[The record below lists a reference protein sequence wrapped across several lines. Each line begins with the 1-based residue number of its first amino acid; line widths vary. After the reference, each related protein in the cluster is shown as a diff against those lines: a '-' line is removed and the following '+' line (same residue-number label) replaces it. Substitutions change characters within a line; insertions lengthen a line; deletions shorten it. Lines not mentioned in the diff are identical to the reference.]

1 MKIALS
7 KLDWRQNMSKKT
19 RIIIYKESVMDAA
32 EKLFES
38 KGYDATSVDEIA
50 FNTGISKA
58 TLYAYY
64 RSKEEIWD
72 SLMCRYMGF
81 MLEDARKAAEGE
93 GSFEQRYYKLCFD
106 LASKFEEHP
115 VIYRGTLGK
124 ISMDMENEIYKKIY
138 EVGEA
143 TNEAIADFIRSGIK
157 EGVVR
162 KDIDIYPAVIMMWS
176 SISGIILMAID
187 KEEYLKL
194 RFNMSKEDYLKKAF
208 ELLLEGV
215 K

>member
-1 MKIALS
+1 
-7 KLDWRQNMSKKT
+7 MSKKT

-38 KGYDATSVDEIA
+38 KGYEATTVDEIA
-50 FNTGISKA
+50 YNTGISKA
-58 TLYAYY
+58 TVYAYY

-72 SLMCRYMGF
+72 SLMCRYMEY
-81 MLEDARKAAEGE
+81 MLEDARKAADGE
-93 GSFEQRYYKLCFD
+93 GTFEERYYKLCFA
-106 LASKFEEHP
+106 LVAKFEEHP

-124 ISMDMENEIYKKIY
+124 ISMDMEQEIYKKIY
-138 EVGEA
+138 DVGEA

-176 SISGIILMAID
+176 SISGIISMAND
-187 KEEYLKL
+187 KEEYLKM
-194 RFNMSKEDYLKKAF
+194 RFKMSKEEYLKKAF
-208 ELLLEGV
+208 RMLLEGCL
-215 K
+215 

>member
-1 MKIALS
+1 
-7 KLDWRQNMSKKT
+7 MSKESRT
-19 RIIIYKESVMDAA
+19 YIYKESIMDSA
-32 EKLFES
+32 EKFFES
-38 KGYDATSVDEIA
+38 KGYDATSVDDIA
-50 FNTGISKA
+50 FKTGISKT
-58 TLYAYY
+58 TLYAYF

-72 SLMCRYMGF
+72 SLLCRYMEF
-81 MLEDARKAAEGE
+81 MLEDARKAADGE
-93 GSFEQRYYKLCFD
+93 GTFEQRYYKLCFG

-124 ISMDMENEIYKKIY
+124 ISMDMEKEIYKKIY

-176 SISGIILMAID
+176 SISGIISMAID

-194 RFNMSKEDYLKKAF
+194 RFNMSKEEYLKKAF
-208 ELLLEGV
+208 KMLLEGV